1 MMVLDASLAL
11 AYAMP
16 DEDSVAA
23 ESAMRRLEDTPALAP
38 TVWVYEVASA
48 LRAGQLRNRLTA
60 DMAHAVMTT
69 LKELH
74 IELEHPDGDQLLVL
88 SRETGLTVHGASYL
102 AVCLKH
108 RLPLAS
114 LDRRLVQAARELS
127 IEILS

>member
-23 ESAMRRLEDTPALAP
+23 ESAMHRLEDAPALAP
-38 TVWVYEVASA
+38 TVWIYEVASA
-48 LRAGQLRNRLTA
+48 LRVGQLRNRLTA
-60 DMAHAVMTT
+60 DVAHAVLTT

-74 IELEHPDGDQLLVL
+74 IEFEHPDGDQLLLL
-88 SRETGLTVHGASYL
+88 SRETGLTVYDSSYL
-102 AVCLKH
+102 ALCLKH

-114 LDRRLVQAARELS
+114 LDQRLVAVAREQG
-127 IEILS
+127 IEVLP